1 MTENETTAS
10 HFRVAVIGSGFS
22 GIGMAARLK
31 RAGLKSLVLLERAHD
46 VGGTWRDNTFP
57 GAACDVPSHL
67 YSLSFRLNPGW
78 SRTFSGQ
85 EEIHAYLRQVAEEED
100 VYRHVRFGHSVS
112 GAYWEPEANRWR
124 IECEGRPTVTAQFV
138 ISACGALADP
148 SVPDIPGLSDFTG
161 TVFHS
166 ARWDHSQDL
175 TGRNVAVI
183 GTGASAI
190 QFVPQIQPKVGRLD
204 LYQRTPPWVIPKH
217 DRNVTRLEKWLFHN
231 VPGAQ
236 QVFRKNIYWGRES
249 YVLGF
254 VKYPALMKGV
264 AALAKSH
271 LRRQVTDPELREK
284 LVPDF
289 VPGCKRLLLSND
301 YYPSLDQPNVD
312 VITDGVE
319 KVREKSIVAADG
331 TEREVDTIIFGTGF
345 HVTDMPAAKMVHDAE
360 GLSIWDRWGED
371 LEALKGTTVSG
382 YPNLF
387 VLAGP
392 NTGPGH
398 TSHVFF
404 LEAQMRYVMSALR
417 FAARNGV
424 DRLDALPE
432 AQKRY
437 ASRMQHK
444 TRNSV
449 WVTGGCDSW
458 YLNSK
463 GRNVTLWPGFSF
475 EYALQTLRF
484 DPHNY
489 RIRKEAPRRVRGGP
503 AAGAAGP
510 AADRTT
516 QDAGAPQAPGTPRAA
531 EPEEVGA

>member
-1 MTENETTAS
+1 MTENETTP
-10 HFRVAVIGSGFS
+10 HHRVAIIGTGFS

-31 RAGLKSLVLLERAHD
+31 RAGLKSLVLFERAGD

-78 SRTFSGQ
+78 SRTFSPQ
-85 EEIHAYLRQVAEEED
+85 AEIQDYLRRVAEEED
-100 VYRHVRFGHSVS
+100 VHRHVRFHHEVT
-112 GAYWEPEANRWR
+112 GAHWEPDANRWR
-124 IECEGRPTVTAQFV
+124 IETGRGVYTAQFL

-148 SVPDIPGLSDFTG
+148 AIPDLPGLADFEG

-166 ARWDHSQDL
+166 ARWDHGHDL

-190 QFVPQIQPKVGRLD
+190 QFVPQIQKSVARLD
-204 LYQRTPPWVIPKH
+204 LYQRTPPWIIPKH
-217 DRNVTRLEKWLFHN
+217 DRAVTRAESWLFNH
-231 VPGAQ
+231 VPLAQ

-264 AALAKSH
+264 EALAKAH
-271 LRRQVTDPELREK
+271 LRRQVRDPELRAK

-289 VPGCKRLLLSND
+289 LPGCKRLLLSND
-301 YYPSLDQPNVD
+301 YYPALDRPNVD
-312 VITDGVE
+312 VVTDGVAE
-319 KVREKSIVAADG
+319 IREKSIVAADG

-345 HVTDMPAAKMVHDAE
+345 HVTDMPAAKVVHGAD
-360 GLSIWDRWGED
+360 GRTLFDVHGQD
-371 LEALKGTTVSG
+371 LEALNGTTVAG
-382 YPNLF
+382 FPNLF
-387 VLAGP
+387 LMAGP

-404 LEAQMRYVMSALR
+404 LEAQMRYIMAALGY
-417 FAARNGV
+417 AARNGA
-424 DRLDALPE
+424 DRLEPLPE
-432 AQKRY
+432 SQAAY
-437 ASRMQHK
+437 AALMQHK
-444 TRNSV
+444 TRRSV

-458 YLNSK
+458 YLNDK

-475 EYALQTLRF
+475 EYALRTLRF

-489 RIRKEAPRRVRGGP
+489 RIRWESGAPPGRR
-503 AAGAAGP
+503 AAGRRSGRREVAA
-510 AADRTT
+510 
-516 QDAGAPQAPGTPRAA
+516 
-531 EPEEVGA
+531 

>member
-1 MTENETTAS
+1 MTPAETTP
-10 HFRVAVIGSGFS
+10 HYRVAIIGTGFS

-31 RAGLKSLVLLERAHD
+31 RAGLKSLVLLERAGD

-78 SRTFSGQ
+78 SRTFSPQQ
-85 EEIHAYLRQVAEEED
+85 EIQEYLRRVAEEED
-100 VYRHVRFGHSVS
+100 VYRHVRFHHSVD
-112 GAYWEPEANRWR
+112 GAHWEADRGRWR
-124 IECEGRPTVTAQFV
+124 VESERGTITAQFL

-148 SVPDIPGLSDFTG
+148 AIPELPGLDRFAG

-166 ARWDHSQDL
+166 ARWNHDHDL
-175 TGRNVAVI
+175 SGRNVAVV

-190 QFVPQIQPKVGRLD
+190 QFVPQIQKEVARLD
-204 LYQRTPPWVIPKH
+204 LYQRTPPWIIPKH
-217 DRNVTRLEKWLFHN
+217 DRPVTRLESWLFNN
-231 VPGAQ
+231 VPLAQ

-254 VKYPALMKGV
+254 VKYPGIMKGV
-264 AALAKSH
+264 AALAKAH
-271 LRRQVTDPELREK
+271 IRRQVKDPGLRAK

-301 YYPSLDQPNVD
+301 YYPALDRPNVD
-312 VITDGVE
+312 VVTDGVAE
-319 KVREKSIVAADG
+319 VREKSIVAADG

-345 HVTDMPAAKMVHDAE
+345 HVTDMPVAKMVHDAE
-360 GLSIWDRWGED
+360 GATLHDRYGED
-371 LEALKGTTVSG
+371 VEALNGTTAAG

-387 VLAGP
+387 IMAGP

-404 LEAQMRYVMSALR
+404 LESQMRYILSALGY
-417 FAARNGV
+417 AARTGAAV
-424 DRLDALPE
+424 LDALPE
-432 AQKRY
+432 AQSTY
-437 ASRMQHK
+437 AAEMQHK

-458 YLNSK
+458 YLNDK
-463 GRNVTLWPGFSF
+463 GVNVTLWPGFSF
-475 EYALQTLRF
+475 EYALRTRKF

-489 RIRKEAPRRVRGGP
+489 RVRSAPER
-503 AAGAAGP
+503 A
-510 AADRTT
+510 
-516 QDAGAPQAPGTPRAA
+516 GTPVEAA
-531 EPEEVGA
+531 A

>member
-1 MTENETTAS
+1 MTENETTAP
-10 HFRVAVIGSGFS
+10 HYRVAVIGSGFS

-31 RAGLKSLVLLERAHD
+31 RAGLTSLVLLERAHD

-85 EEIHAYLRQVAEEED
+85 EEIQAYLQRVAEEED
-100 VYRHVRFGHSVS
+100 VYRHVRFGFGVS
-112 GAYWEPEANRWR
+112 GTYWEPAANRWR
-124 IECEGRPTVTAQFV
+124 IESEDGRTVTAQFL

-148 SVPDIPGLSDFTG
+148 SVPDIPGLADFQG

-166 ARWDHSQDL
+166 ARWDHSHDL
-175 TGRNVAVI
+175 SGRSVAVI

-217 DRNVTRLEKWLFHN
+217 DRDVTRLERWLFHN

-236 QVFRKNIYWGRES
+236 QVFRKNIYWGRET

-264 AALAKSH
+264 AALAKAH
-271 LRRQVTDPELREK
+271 LKRQVKDPELRAK

-301 YYPSLDQPNVD
+301 YYPSLDKPNVE
-312 VITDGVE
+312 VVTDGIKE
-319 KVREKSIVAADG
+319 IREKSVLAADG

-360 GLSIWDRWGED
+360 GRSIWDRWGDD
-371 LEALKGTTVSG
+371 LESLKGTTVSG

-387 VLAGP
+387 ILAGP

-417 FAARNGV
+417 FAARNRV
-424 DRLDALPE
+424 DRLEALPE
-432 AQKRY
+432 AQTAY
-437 ASRMQHK
+437 SARMQHK
-444 TRNSV
+444 TRDSV

-489 RIRKEAPRRVRGGP
+489 RIRKEVPRSARSAPNRGGR
-503 AAGAAGP
+503 AAGAANGSGPPKAP
-510 AADRTT
+510 AA
-516 QDAGAPQAPGTPRAA
+516 AGAAPGAA
-531 EPEEVGA
+531 SEEVTA